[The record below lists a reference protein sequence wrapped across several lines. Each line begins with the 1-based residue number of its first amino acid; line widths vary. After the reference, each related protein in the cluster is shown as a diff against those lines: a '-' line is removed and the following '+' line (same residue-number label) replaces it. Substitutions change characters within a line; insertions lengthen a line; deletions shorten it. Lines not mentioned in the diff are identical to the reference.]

1 MKVLLKLSAVASGL
15 SCLLYFLLS
24 VKSQEHCVKGGGDQC
39 EETDEKLYASSQKA
53 MHADYEAVKRCLWQ
67 FQCTCSISYDAIL
80 LKLQL
85 QMISSLTLF
94 SFIHSLSRIVSSSML
109 ETKVRVLHC

>member
-67 FQCTCSISYDAIL
+67 FSMYL
-80 LKLQL
+80 LY
-85 QMISSLTLF
+85 
-94 SFIHSLSRIVSSSML
+94 
-109 ETKVRVLHC
+109 